1 MNISVIIPTYNE
13 ADVIGETIGKAR
25 SYGGDDVSEIIVVD
39 GGSSDA
45 TLKEARQAGATTIE
59 SPQKG
64 RAAQM
69 NAGAGHAGCDLL
81 YFLHADS
88 HPPPRYAAEI
98 LQAVEAGRD
107 AGCFRL
113 SFDDRHWLLR
123 FYAWFTRFDIDL
135 FRFGDQSL
143 FMTRTAFFEIG
154 GFREDHIVMED
165 QEIVRRV
172 KRSFSFDILD
182 AAVTTSARKY
192 REVGII
198 RLQLVFGLIWSLY
211 YLGIEQEQLV
221 SVYHRFMSG
230 A

>member
-13 ADVIGETIGKAR
+13 ADFIGETIGKAR
-25 SYGGDDVSEIIVVD
+25 SYGGDDVLEIVVVD
-39 GGSSDA
+39 GGSGDT
-45 TLKEARQAGATTIE
+45 TLKEARKAGAKTIV

-69 NAGAGHAGCDLL
+69 NAGAEHAGGSLL

-88 HPPPRYAAEI
+88 HPPPRYAPEI
-98 LQAVEAGRD
+98 LQAVDAGSD

-113 SFDDRHWLLR
+113 SFDDRHWLLA

-143 FMTRTAFFEIG
+143 FMTRAAFSEIG
-154 GFREDHIVMED
+154 GFREDHMVMED

-172 KRSFSFDILD
+172 KRSFTFRVLD
-182 AAVTTSARKY
+182 DTVTTSARKY
-192 REVGII
+192 REMGILK
-198 RLQLVFGLIWSLY
+198 LQMVFFFIWSLY
-211 YLGIEQEQLV
+211 YLGVEQDQLV
-221 SVYHRFMSG
+221 SVYNRLIR
-230 A
+230 